1 MTPTPPPP
9 SRRWVLS
16 ALLAATAAPAALAD
30 APARSPRPPARPW
43 GTVPA
48 QAAPAAQA
56 APGLRALVEAA
67 RLGGDTGVAVVDAA
81 TGRLLE
87 GWGET
92 RALPPASCAKAMTAL
107 YALERLGPGHRWA
120 TRIIATGP
128 VSGGQVQGDLVLAG
142 SGDPTLT
149 SDQLGDL
156 AAALRARGVRGIT
169 GRFLVHAGGLPRV
182 DHIADDQPDYVGY
195 NPSIAGLN
203 LNHNR
208 VHFEWKRGAQGWQFT
223 MDARGERFVPR
234 VAMARIRAV
243 DRETPVFTYARGD
256 GVDNWTVATRALGKG
271 GSRWLPVRHPELYCA
286 EVFQTLAAAQG
297 IRLPAPRVTATAPG
311 GTVLAQVAS
320 DTLLPVMRDML
331 RYSTNLTAEVVGL
344 TASGAGSLSASGAA
358 MTDWAQARYGT
369 GGRFVD
375 HSGLGA
381 RSRVAAVDMA
391 QALARARGTGLAGIL
406 REQGMRDDKG
416 KEIKGHPVRVPAKTG
431 TLNFVSGLAGYIQP
445 PGGRELAFAIFS
457 ADLPRRDGLRGAD
470 RESPPGGRAWLGRAR
485 TLQGQMVSRW
495 AAMFA

>member
-1 MTPTPPPP
+1 MVRAMTTPPPALT
-9 SRRWVLS
+9 RRH
-16 ALLAATAAPAALAD
+16 LLAALAATVAAPPALAE
-30 APARSPRPPARPW
+30 APARSIRPAPR
-43 GTVPA
+43 PA
-48 QAAPAAQA
+48 QAAAATRA
-56 APGLRALVEAA
+56 APALGNLVEAA
-67 RLGGDTGVAVVDAA
+67 RLGGQTGVAVVDAA
-81 TGRLLE
+81 TGQPLE
-87 GWGET
+87 GFDET

-107 YALERLGPGHRWA
+107 FALDRLGPGHRWV
-120 TRIIATGP
+120 TQVLATGP
-128 VSGGQVQGDLVLAG
+128 VQGGQVQGDLVLAG

-156 AAALRARGVRGIT
+156 AAALRDRGVRGIA
-169 GRFLVHAGGLPRV
+169 GRFLVHAGPLPHVPR
-182 DHIADDQPDYVGY
+182 IADDQPDHVGY

-208 VHFEWKRGAQGWQFT
+208 VHFEWKRAPDGWQLT
-223 MDARGERFVPR
+223 MDARGQRFVPQ
-234 VAMARIRAV
+234 VAMSRIRAV
-243 DRETPVFTYARGD
+243 DREAPVFTYAGGD
-256 GVDNWTVATRALGKG
+256 GVDDWTVSTRALGQG

-297 IRLPAPRVTATAPG
+297 IRLPAPRVTTAAPG
-311 GTVLAQVAS
+311 GAVLAQVAS

-344 TASGAGSLSASGAA
+344 SASGARSLPASGAA
-358 MTDWAQARYGT
+358 MGDWATARYGT
-369 GGRFVD
+369 GGRYVD

-381 RSRVAAVDMA
+381 QSRVAALDLA
-391 QALARARGTGLAGIL
+391 QALARARGAGLAGIL
-406 REQGMRDDKG
+406 REQGMRDAQGQPVKG
-416 KEIKGHPVRVPAKTG
+416 SPVRVPAKTG

-445 PGGRELAFAIFS
+445 PGGRELAFAILS

-485 TLQGQMVSRW
+485 TMQGQMVSRW